1 MPKIAE
7 VLGPLAVKSLTTAG
21 LHPVGGVAGLMLQ
34 VSATGSRCWLLRA
47 RVGDK
52 RREIGLGA
60 FPGVTLAMAREK
72 AQQTR
77 DDIVKG
83 IDPVARRATAR
94 QTIVEQQQEEKALA
108 WTFRR
113 CAESY
118 IKARKPGWRNAKHG
132 TQWENTLATY
142 AYPVIGDVLVRNV
155 DITYINTIIEPH

>member
-1 MPKIAE
+1 MPRIAQE
-7 VLGPLAVKSLTTAG
+7 LGPLQVSRLKEAG
-21 LHPVGGVAGLMLQ
+21 LHAVGGVAGLMLQ
-34 VSATGSRCWLLRA
+34 VSKTGTRSWLLRVK
-47 RVGDK
+47 VGDK

-108 WTFRR
+108 
-113 CAESY
+113 
-118 IKARKPGWRNAKHG
+118 
-132 TQWENTLATY
+132 
-142 AYPVIGDVLVRNV
+142 
-155 DITYINTIIEPH
+155 